1 MLPKRP
7 YVHFLS
13 GCSIAIHDAAELLGV
28 TPRGCG
34 NWLSRAASSGAWKL
48 GMIWVFEEVLLDVL
62 PPARPRGYHGHKRQ
76 RRRKPSI

>member
-1 MLPKRP
+1 VRQLAFEGRI
-7 YVHFLS
+7 L
-13 GCSIAIHDAAELLGV
+13 
-28 TPRGCG
+28 
-34 NWLSRAASSGAWKL
+34 GAWKL